1 MRFDEII
8 VYLIFFGIPIAA
20 LVWFI
25 RSLVLFANRDKSNVR
40 QCKGRLVRLIISAV
54 SAGVLVLAVVSFMVM
69 LMFAIS
75 HM

>member
-1 MRFDEII
+1 MGIDEII
-8 VYLIFFGIPIAA
+8 VYLIFFGIPVAA

-25 RSLVLFANRDKSNVR
+25 ISLILYVKRAKNNIR
-40 QCKGRLVRLIISAV
+40 QCKGRLIRLIISAV
-54 SAGVLVLAVVSFMVM
+54 SAGVLILAVVSFMIM